1 MDSTIRRRSHT
12 VWRQQKYIIYNI
24 IIFVWRR
31 ENVGEARF
39 DNRSVPS
46 HTVIID
52 KLTSTL
58 FRIRKISSGRVS
70 TSAHARRSF
79 RVAEPG
85 GWFGGRSVWPLM
97 DENRSHYTFPI
108 FNRM

>member
-12 VWRQQKYIIYNI
+12 VWQKQKYIIYNI

-31 ENVGEARF
+31 ENVGEARY

-58 FRIRKISSGRVS
+58 FRIRKISSEP
-70 TSAHARRSF
+70 TSEHARRSF
-79 RVAEPG
+79 RVAEPD

-97 DENRSHYTFPI
+97 DENRLHCTFPI
-108 FNRM
+108 FNRV